1 MILFMKVYL
10 YRIHKEIIIQVTYE
24 AARGAVDRLCEGWE
38 AKYNNHKLENL
49 TYKLACEESTKK
61 LQDLAYNIFSKTTNN
76 ALGVQL
82 EPIDSIG
89 VYTFIIRICSKS
101 GQCTCEGISRPW
113 LGTTVY
119 NLTKKQFTNTLLQ
132 DIKRVLGRALVT
144 DCIDDL
150 TELSEIARG
159 LTLVELAMEQNKF
172 FNTIQSE
179 LIQRTEEY
187 KKFNMDHRAYCAW
200 RITLKTAMLEAAEA
214 WSMETSLVPGMKIAV
229 RDMIT
234 QHYTTEILEALSGTN
249 SAAILDL
256 MDGSR
261 IPKAGPRYYS
271 VGTWFA
277 NNDRYREI
285 ATTLDFP
292 EARGMC
298 YD

>member
-76 ALGVQL
+76 TLGVQL

-172 FNTIQSE
+172 
-179 LIQRTEEY
+179 LILYNLSLFREQKSIKNLIWIIERTVHGE
-187 KKFNMDHRAYCAW
+187 
-200 RITLKTAMLEAAEA
+200 
-214 WSMETSLVPGMKIAV
+214 
-229 RDMIT
+229 
-234 QHYTTEILEALSGTN
+234 
-249 SAAILDL
+249 
-256 MDGSR
+256 
-261 IPKAGPRYYS
+261 
-271 VGTWFA
+271 
-277 NNDRYREI
+277 
-285 ATTLDFP
+285 
-292 EARGMC
+292 
-298 YD
+298 

>member
-10 YRIHKEIIIQVTYE
+10 YKLHKEIIIQVTYE

-38 AKYNNHKLENL
+38 ARYNNHKLENL

-82 EPIDSIG
+82 ELIDSIG
-89 VYTFIIRICSKS
+89 VYSFIIRICSKN

-113 LGTTVY
+113 VSATVY

-132 DIKRVLGRALVT
+132 DIKRILGRALVT

-150 TELSEIARG
+150 TEVSEIARG
-159 LTLVELAMEQNKF
+159 LTLVELAIEQSKF
-172 FNTIQSE
+172 FNTVQSE
-179 LIQRTEEY
+179 LIQRIEEY
-187 KKFNMDHRAYCAW
+187 RKFNMDHRAYCAW

-229 RDMIT
+229 KDMST
-234 QHYTTEILEALSGTN
+234 QHYTTEIVLETN
-249 SAAILDL
+249 SAFTLGL
-256 MDGSR
+256 VDGRR
-261 IPKAGPRYYS
+261 ISKADPRYYS

-277 NNDRYREI
+277 NNNLYREI
-285 ATTLDFP
+285 ATALDFP
-292 EARGMC
+292 EARGMY

>member
-1 MILFMKVYL
+1 M
-10 YRIHKEIIIQVTYE
+10 TYE
-24 AARGAVDRLCEGWE
+24 AARGAVDRLCGGWE

-82 EPIDSIG
+82 ELIDSIG
-89 VYTFIIRICSKS
+89 VYSFIIRICSKN

-113 LGTTVY
+113 VSATVY

-132 DIKRVLGRALVT
+132 DIKRILGRALVT

-150 TELSEIARG
+150 TEVSEIARG
-159 LTLVELAMEQNKF
+159 LTLVELAMEQSKF
-172 FNTIQSE
+172 FNTVQSE
-179 LIQRTEEY
+179 LIQRIEEY
-187 KKFNMDHRAYCAW
+187 RKFNMDHRAYCAW
-200 RITLKTAMLEAAEA
+200 RIALKTAMLEAAEA
-214 WSMETSLVPGMKIAV
+214 WSIETSLVPGMKIAIK
-229 RDMIT
+229 DMIT
-234 QHYTTEILEALSGTN
+234 QHYTTEILGAPSETN
-249 SAAILDL
+249 SAITLYL
-256 MDGSR
+256 MDGRR
-261 IPKAGPRYYS
+261 ISKADPRYYS

-277 NNDRYREI
+277 NNNLYREI
-285 ATTLDFP
+285 ATALDFP

>member
-1 MILFMKVYL
+1 M
-10 YRIHKEIIIQVTYE
+10 TYE

-89 VYTFIIRICSKS
+89 VYTFIIRICPKS

-113 LGTTVY
+113 LGATVY

-150 TELSEIARG
+150 TEVSEIARG
-159 LTLVELAMEQNKF
+159 LTLVELAMEQSKF
-172 FNTIQSE
+172 FNTVQSE

-187 KKFNMDHRAYCAW
+187 RKFNMDHRAYCAW

-229 RDMIT
+229 KDMST
-234 QHYTTEILEALSGTN
+234 QHYTTEIVLETN
-249 SAAILDL
+249 SAFTLGL
-256 MDGSR
+256 VDGRR
-261 IPKAGPRYYS
+261 ISKADPRYYS

-277 NNDRYREI
+277 NNNLYRQI
-285 ATTLDFP
+285 ATALDFP

>member
-1 MILFMKVYL
+1 M
-10 YRIHKEIIIQVTYE
+10 TYE

-89 VYTFIIRICSKS
+89 VYTFIIRICPKS

-113 LGTTVY
+113 LGATVY

-132 DIKRVLGRALVT
+132 DIKRILGRALVT

-150 TELSEIARG
+150 TEVSEIARG
-159 LTLVELAMEQNKF
+159 LTLVELAMEQSKF
-172 FNTIQSE
+172 FNTVQSE
-179 LIQRTEEY
+179 LIQRIEEY
-187 KKFNMDHRAYCAW
+187 RKFNMDHRAYCAW

-229 RDMIT
+229 KDMST
-234 QHYTTEILEALSGTN
+234 QHYTTEIVLETN
-249 SAAILDL
+249 SAFTLGL
-256 MDGSR
+256 VDGRR
-261 IPKAGPRYYS
+261 ISKADPRYYS

-277 NNDRYREI
+277 NNNLYREI
-285 ATTLDFP
+285 ATALDFP

>member
-1 MILFMKVYL
+1 MTY
-10 YRIHKEIIIQVTYE
+10 KE
-24 AARGAVDRLCEGWE
+24 ARGAVDRLCEGWE
-38 AKYNNHKLENL
+38 AKYSNHKLENL
-49 TYKLACEESTKK
+49 AYKLACEESTKK

-82 EPIDSIG
+82 ELIDSVG
-89 VYTFIIRICSKS
+89 VYTFIIRLCSKN

-113 LGTTVY
+113 LGITVH

-132 DIKRVLGRALVT
+132 DIKRTLGRALVT

-150 TELSEIARG
+150 TEVSEIARG
-159 LTLVELAMEQNKF
+159 LTLVELAMEQSKF
-172 FNTIQSE
+172 FNTVQSE

-229 RDMIT
+229 RDT
-234 QHYTTEILEALSGTN
+234 TAQHYTTETLKALSKTN
-249 SAAILDL
+249 SAVTLDL
-256 MDGSR
+256 MNGSR
-261 IPKAGPRYYS
+261 IPKTGPRFYS

-277 NNDRYREI
+277 NNDLYREI
-285 ATTLDFP
+285 ATALDFP

>member
-1 MILFMKVYL
+1 
-10 YRIHKEIIIQVTYE
+10 
-24 AARGAVDRLCEGWE
+24 
-38 AKYNNHKLENL
+38 
-49 TYKLACEESTKK
+49 
-61 LQDLAYNIFSKTTNN
+61 
-76 ALGVQL
+76 
-82 EPIDSIG
+82 
-89 VYTFIIRICSKS
+89 
-101 GQCTCEGISRPW
+101 
-113 LGTTVY
+113 
-119 NLTKKQFTNTLLQ
+119 
-132 DIKRVLGRALVT
+132 
-144 DCIDDL
+144 
-150 TELSEIARG
+150 
-159 LTLVELAMEQNKF
+159 
-172 FNTIQSE
+172 
-179 LIQRTEEY
+179 
-187 KKFNMDHRAYCAW
+187 
-200 RITLKTAMLEAAEA
+200 
-214 WSMETSLVPGMKIAV
+214 METSLVPGMKIAV